1 MSRGISDPAPLVDES
16 QLSDLPS
23 MAEVDEAL
31 QQLFAEV
38 AELRVEVRVLREIIG
53 ASIASV
59 RPSNGSL
66 TGL

>member
-1 MSRGISDPAPLVDES
+1 MSRGISDPAPLADES

-31 QQLFAEV
+31 QQLFAEI
-38 AELRVEVRVLREIIG
+38 AELRTENKVLREIIG

-59 RPSNGSL
+59 RPSDNVL
-66 TGL
+66 RGL

>member
-1 MSRGISDPAPLVDES
+1 MSRGISDPLPVAQDS
-16 QLSDLPS
+16 GADLPS

-38 AELRVEVRVLREIIG
+38 AELRVENKVLREIIG

-59 RPSNGSL
+59 SRVDHL